1 MLQQISVIA
10 ENKKGALEDIIGN
23 IANAGIDFY
32 NVVSN
37 DSPEFGIVRLLC
49 SDPEKAM
56 AILKEQGYMC
66 KINPVVGAVIPE
78 QVGALHSLLQDVKAV
93 RINIDYM
100 YVCYVRSS
108 ENPVAILHVDEY
120 DALEECLKSKGYT
133 LL

>member
-10 ENKKGALEDIIGN
+10 ENKKGAMEDIIGN
-23 IANAGIDFY
+23 ISKAGIDFY

-49 SDPEKAM
+49 SDSEKAVS
-56 AILKEQGYMC
+56 ILKEEGYLC
-66 KINPVVGAVIPE
+66 KTNPVVGAVIPE
-78 QVGALHSLLQDVKAV
+78 KVGALHSLLEDVKDA
-93 RINIDYM
+93 RINIDYL

-108 ENPVAILHVDEY
+108 TDPVAILHVEEY